1 MTSSKWQVTPTTA
14 DIGFVAESPTI
25 PGLFIVSSVALQCI
39 RLGFE
44 PDEHLPLSTG
54 ETITIVIDKS
64 ERIDRDLVAWLE
76 EINWVAES
84 KSAVIH
90 IHSVRYEEDKLLS
103 EGTVSSSVPVEPVIE
118 IKAVTFHELELSSI
132 PSVAGGKSGY
142 RAKVILD
149 V

>member
-1 MTSSKWQVTPTTA
+1 MALLLSIEIQIENRIDSITT
-14 DIGFVAESPTI
+14 DK
-25 PGLFIVSSVALQCI
+25 
-39 RLGFE
+39 
-44 PDEHLPLSTG
+44 
-54 ETITIVIDKS
+54 ITIDKITIEIDKS
-64 ERIDRDLVAWLE
+64 DRIDRDLVAWLE

-90 IHSVRYEEDKLLS
+90 IHSVRYERDKLWS
-103 EGTVSSSVPVEPVIE
+103 EGIVSLPEPFEPVIE

-132 PSVAGGKSGY
+132 PSQVGEGSGY